1 MAPVPFIF
9 PPTLHALEA
18 DHDDGRLSAQNPTDF
33 SSLRP
38 SQLVDFVKE
47 LFCIEEQDVFDPAY
61 SEDEIWNRE
70 EMWLDYSTMF
80 LVLLVSLC
88 KALSFAKV
96 EGSVYGSNYIFSIV
110 YSILFE
116 EFFCNVLIAT
126 TMATEAGKDGSE
138 QSAVAAQDEQLI
150 NFEVQG
156 KLYASPKST
165 NETDY
170 APPAKTTS
178 KGFLIA
184 VVIIDFSGKCLQA
197 WAQSLVLLMR
207 KLVSGNCKKKGAKQI
222 LKERSTPAISRSTVW
237 ADMLLR
243 MYVRWGEKQ
252 RYKTKVVE
260 MSSGEEAG
268 IKSATVEV
276 EGRYAYGYFSG
287 EKGTHHIVRQSPFN
301 AKGLRQT
308 SFSGVEIVPLLPDE
322 SMAVE
327 IPEEGLDISFSRAGG
342 KGGQNVNKVE
352 TAVRITHIP
361 TGVTVRCSVAW
372 WHGYTV
378 SHLIKT
384 VGIIYMCSYGLFPA
398 ENCGGDQ
405 LFIEVYQT
413 RELVEGRT
421 FNSR

>member
-1 MAPVPFIF
+1 
-9 PPTLHALEA
+9 
-18 DHDDGRLSAQNPTDF
+18 
-33 SSLRP
+33 
-38 SQLVDFVKE
+38 
-47 LFCIEEQDVFDPAY
+47 
-61 SEDEIWNRE
+61 
-70 EMWLDYSTMF
+70 
-80 LVLLVSLC
+80 
-88 KALSFAKV
+88 
-96 EGSVYGSNYIFSIV
+96 
-110 YSILFE
+110 
-116 EFFCNVLIAT
+116 
-126 TMATEAGKDGSE
+126 MATEAGKDGFE

-184 VVIIDFSGKCLQA
+184 VVIIVQ
-197 WAQSLVLLMR
+197 
-207 KLVSGNCKKKGAKQI
+207 
-222 LKERSTPAISRSTVW
+222 VW

-276 EGRYAYGYFSG
+276 E
-287 EKGTHHIVRQSPFN
+287 
-301 AKGLRQT
+301 GLRQT

-378 SHLIKT
+378 SYLIKT